1 MHKELLGKKLLIRTV
16 TYFSV
21 GKVEKVEDGFIKLST
36 ASWVAD
42 TGRFADAIKKGTLS
56 EVEPVGEV
64 YVSLGSIVDMFPWEH
79 DLPTEQK

>member
-1 MHKELLGKKLLIRTV
+1 MEKELLGKKLLIRTV

-21 GKVEKVEDGFIKLST
+21 GKVEQVKDGFIKLSG

-42 TGRFADAIKKGTLS
+42 TGRFHDAITKGKLS

-64 YVSLGSIVDMFPWEH
+64 YVSLGSVVDMFPWEH
-79 DLPTEQK
+79 ELPTEQK

>member
-1 MHKELLGKKLLIRTV
+1 MEKELTGKKLLIRTV
-16 TYFSV
+16 TYFNV
-21 GKVEKVEDGFIKLST
+21 GKVEQVQDGFIKLSN

-64 YVSLGSIVDMFPWEH
+64 YVSLGSIVDMFPWDHE
-79 DLPTEQK
+79 LPTEQK

>member
-1 MHKELLGKKLLIRTV
+1 MEKELKGKKLLIRTV

-21 GKVEKVEDGFIKLST
+21 GKVEQVTDGFIKLST

-42 TGRFADAIKKGTLS
+42 TGRFADAIKKGSLS
-56 EVEPVGEV
+56 EVEPVGEM

-79 DLPTEQK
+79 DLPTEQR

>member
-1 MHKELLGKKLLIRTV
+1 MLNELVGKKVLIRTV

-21 GKVEKVEDGFIKLST
+21 GKVDKVEDGFVQLST

-42 TGRFADAIKKGTLS
+42 TGRFNEALKSGKLS

-64 YVSLGSIVDMFPWEH
+64 YVSLGSVVDMFPWNH
-79 DLPTEQK
+79 DLPTEAK

>member
-1 MHKELLGKKLLIRTV
+1 MQKELIGKKLLIRTV

-21 GKVEKVEDGFIKLST
+21 GKVEQVEDGFIKLST

-42 TGRFADAIKKGTLS
+42 TGRFHQAITNGKLN
-56 EVEPVGEV
+56 EVEPVGEM
-64 YVSLGSIVDMFPWEH
+64 YVSLGSVVDMFPWNH